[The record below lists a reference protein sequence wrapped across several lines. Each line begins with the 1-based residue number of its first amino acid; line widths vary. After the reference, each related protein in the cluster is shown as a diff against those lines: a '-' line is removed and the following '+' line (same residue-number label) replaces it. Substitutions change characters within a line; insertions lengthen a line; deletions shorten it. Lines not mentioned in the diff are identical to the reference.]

1 MHSLRRET
9 KTLVEM
15 NIHAVGMNVT
25 SGESDQSG
33 TGLSIF
39 LLKPT
44 SVHSL
49 SGVRATKIDAQ
60 FCLYNRK

>member
-15 NIHAVGMNVT
+15 NIHAVGMDVT
-25 SGESDQSG
+25 IGESEDQSG

-44 SVHSL
+44 SVHIL
-49 SGVRATKIDAQ
+49 SGVRATKIHAQ
-60 FCLYNRK
+60 FC

>member
-1 MHSLRRET
+1 MHSLQCET

-15 NIHAVGMNVT
+15 NIHAVGMDVT
-25 SGESDQSG
+25 IGESEDQSG
-33 TGLSIF
+33 TGLSSLSIF

-44 SVHSL
+44 SVHIL

-60 FCLYNRK
+60 FC